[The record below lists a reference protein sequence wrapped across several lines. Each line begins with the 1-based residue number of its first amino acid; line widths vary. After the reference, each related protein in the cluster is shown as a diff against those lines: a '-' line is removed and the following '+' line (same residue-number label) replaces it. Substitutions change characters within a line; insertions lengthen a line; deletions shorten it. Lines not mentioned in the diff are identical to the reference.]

1 MKWNIYPAAEIARM
15 AGGWDDL
22 NARGARS
29 PLLSSQFLQSALLAF
44 GTGKEKLACLGDPA
58 APDCMAVVVERKRGV
73 WETFQPSQAPIG
85 FWLMRPG
92 LELEAVAR
100 ALVGA
105 LPGFPLVLGITQQDP
120 ELLARPAA
128 SAHLQTLDYIETARI
143 MVEGDFEAFWEK
155 RGKNLRQNMRKARNK
170 LEKAG
175 LTASLV
181 CLTDPAAVAEAI
193 AHYGRLESAG
203 WKSRDGTAVHPDNDQ
218 GRFYRDLLE
227 THCRNGV
234 GRIYQL
240 MFNDTIAAMDICVQ
254 REDVIVILK
263 TTYDEASADYS
274 PAMLMHQELF
284 QELFQSGEFKR
295 IEFYGKVMEWH
306 LRWTEDK
313 RTMYHINCYRWGWLK
328 RLLAAKP
335 AAVTK
340 VEESTV

>member
-1 MKWNIYPAAEIARM
+1 MKWNIYPAADFTRM
-15 AGGWDDL
+15 TGGWDDL
-22 NARGARS
+22 NVRGARS

-44 GTGKEKLACLGDPA
+44 GTGREKLACLGDPA
-58 APDCMAVVVERKRGV
+58 APDCMAVVVERRRGV

-92 LELEAVAR
+92 LELETVAR
-100 ALVGA
+100 TLVSA
-105 LPGFPLVLGITQQDP
+105 LPGLPLVLGITQQDP

-128 SAHLQTLDYIETARI
+128 SAHFQTLDYIDTARI
-143 MVEGDFEAFWEK
+143 MVESDFEAFWEK

-175 LTASLV
+175 LTARLV
-181 CLTDPAAVAEAI
+181 CLADPAAVADAI
-193 AHYGRLESAG
+193 EHYGRLESAG
-203 WKSRDGTAVHPDNDQ
+203 WKSRDGTAVNPDNDQ

-227 THCRNGV
+227 THCREGM

-240 MFNDTIAAMDICVQ
+240 MLNDTIAAMDICVQ

-335 AAVTK
+335 AVVAKAEEQAV
-340 VEESTV
+340 

>member
-1 MKWNIYPAAEIARM
+1 MKWNIYSAAEFAQFAAR
-15 AGGWDDL
+15 WDEL

-29 PLLSSQFLQSALLAF
+29 PLLSSQFLQSALHAF
-44 GTGKEKLACLGDPA
+44 GTGRERLACLGDPTT
-58 APDCMAVVVERKRGV
+58 PDCMAVVVERRRGV
-73 WETFQPSQAPIG
+73 WETFQPAQAPIG

-92 LELEAVAR
+92 LALEIVAR
-100 ALVGA
+100 ALVSD

-128 SAHLQTLDYIETARI
+128 SAHCQTLDYIDTARI
-143 MVEGDFEAFWEK
+143 MVVGDFESFWEK

-170 LEKAG
+170 LDKAG
-175 LTASLV
+175 LTARLI
-181 CLTDPAAVAEAI
+181 CLDDPAEVAEAI

-203 WKSRDGTAVHPDNDQ
+203 WKSQDGTAVHPDNDQ

-254 REDVIVILK
+254 RDDVIVILK
-263 TTYDEASADYS
+263 TTYDEAAADYS

-284 QELFQSGEFKR
+284 QDLFKSDEFKR

-335 AAVTK
+335 EIAAK
-340 VEESTV
+340 AEKLAA

>member
-15 AGGWDDL
+15 ACGWDDL

-92 LELEAVAR
+92 LELETVAR

-105 LPGFPLVLGITQQDP
+105 LPGFPLVMGITQQDP

-128 SAHLQTLDYIETARI
+128 SVHLQTLDYIETARI
-143 MVEGDFEAFWEK
+143 MVEGDFEAFWEN

-175 LTASLV
+175 LTARLV

-203 WKSRDGTAVHPDNDQ
+203 WKSRDGTAVHPNNDQ

-254 REDVIVILK
+254 REDAIVILK
-263 TTYDEASADYS
+263 TTYDEGSADYS

-306 LRWTEDK
+306 LRWTDDK

-328 RLLAAKP
+328 RLLTP
-335 AAVTK
+335 AGKVTEK
-340 VEESTV
+340 TVLQLG